1 MANIRAR
8 ISRRAPG
15 SSRRSQSRESYW
27 SPTWACT
34 PIPRRTATYVSLT
47 LSRVHFGTSQTVSA
61 PCISVSAVTVEGQLC
76 LTVQYATPIWPE
88 AEAEAYVDGL
98 VRALELAAA
107 QAE

>member
-1 MANIRAR
+1 M
-8 ISRRAPG
+8 
-15 SSRRSQSRESYW
+15 
-27 SPTWACT
+27 
-34 PIPRRTATYVSLT
+34 
-47 LSRVHFGTSQTVSA
+47 SA
-61 PCISVSAVTVEGQLC
+61 PCISVSAVTVQGQLC